1 MRGYKV
7 KNETRDCI
15 TALLVNTRSIAA
27 IAYAASMEF
36 DCVDHD
42 TRKDLE
48 DVTRQLRIAS
58 ETLAKVNSRLPKP
71 KPVGLVRF
79 LKGVVS

>member
-1 MRGYKV
+1 M

-15 TALLVNTRSIAA
+15 TMLMINTRSIASV
-27 IAYAASMEF
+27 AYAVSMEF

-48 DVTRQLRIAS
+48 DVTRQLRNAS
-58 ETLAKVNSRLPKP
+58 ETLAKINDRLPKP
-71 KPVGLVRF
+71 KSVGLVGF
-79 LKGVVS
+79 LRGVFK

>member
-1 MRGYKV
+1 M

-15 TALLVNTRSIAA
+15 TMLLMNTRSIAA
-27 IAYAASMEF
+27 VAYAASMEF
-36 DCVDHD
+36 DSLDHD

-58 ETLAKVNSRLPKP
+58 ETLAKINSRLPKP
-71 KPVGLVRF
+71 KPVGLVGF
-79 LKGVVS
+79 FKGVIK

>member
-1 MRGYKV
+1 MKT
-7 KNETRDCI
+7 ETRDCI

-27 IAYAASMEF
+27 VAYAVSMEC

-48 DVTRQLRIAS
+48 DVTRQIRNAS
-58 ETLAKVNSRLPKP
+58 ETLAKINDRLPKP
-71 KPVGLVRF
+71 KSVGLVGF
-79 LKGVVS
+79 FKGVIK